1 MSQPQQ
7 HPGFREFLA
16 FLDRRGLEHAVV
28 EHGRTYTAA
37 AEARI
42 AAVPPAHTAKT
53 VMFHDDD
60 GWVMA
65 VVPASEMVDV
75 RKVRRCMAR
84 PRLQLATEPELETA
98 FPVFEVGALPPF
110 GELFDCP
117 EAIDSRL
124 IAASRILCNGGD
136 HEHSIVLNARELW
149 YASGARSGD
158 LVTEHGP
165 ARVSAPAAR

>member
-1 MSQPQQ
+1 MSHLSQ

-16 FLDRRGLEHAVV
+16 FLDRRGLDHAVV
-28 EHGRTYTAA
+28 EHSRTYTAG

-53 VMFHDDD
+53 VMLRDGD

-84 PRLQLATEPELETA
+84 PRLQVAAERDMEAA
-98 FPVFEVGALPPF
+98 FGAFEVGALPPF

-124 IAASRILCNGGD
+124 LGASRVLCNGGD
-136 HEHSIVLNARELW
+136 HEHSVVLNARELW

-158 LVTEHGP
+158 LVTEHGT